1 MLDERQ
7 KNGEK
12 GALPEDLPV
21 DQEHH
26 PVLGDLWGQISQR
39 PLSQQQRYL
48 GPRGGQEGQANQAV
62 PTAPRKYIMIIVH
75 IILAHSTP
83 PHPQTTVPPVC
94 CCKREYPI
102 LSQLCKIKVNK

>member
-83 PHPQTTVPPVC
+83 P
-94 CCKREYPI
+94 PI
-102 LSQLCKIKVNK
+102 PKQLCPQFVAAKENTQFSVNFVK